1 MENRTASVNGNPVV
15 LGEVFKLFVKAS
27 PITVMMRGIIENAL
41 ATKTVDALFERFA
54 VAQYTRELLFSSLVN
69 LMSLVVCRVRPAIH
83 AAYQAMK
90 EEVPVSLTAV
100 YDKLDGLEPAVSGAL
115 LHHVAGQLQPVIEA
129 TGGGHAPWLPGY
141 RVRILDGNHLAATD
155 RRLKV
160 LRGSKAG
167 PLPGHCLV
175 VLDPSLMLATD
186 VIPCEDG
193 HAQERSLT
201 DEILALVAANDIWID
216 DRNFCT
222 TRLLFGTADRE
233 AFFAT
238 RQHASLPWHE
248 TEPRRKVGRTDG
260 GTVYE
265 QEVLVWEGDRIGRTL
280 HLRRITVT
288 LDKPTRDGE
297 REVHILSNLP
307 QDVAS
312 AVDVAELYR
321 KRWTLET
328 AFQELEATLS
338 GEISTLGYPKAAL
351 FAFCVA
357 LVAYNILST
366 VKAALRAAH
375 GHKKVQDEV
384 SAYYIADEVKGTHR
398 GMMIAIPEPH
408 WEVFRRMTAVE
419 LGRTLVAL
427 AGNVRLSAFRR
438 HARGPKK
445 PVTPRTRYV
454 NHQHV
459 STARLLAA
467 SVTKKSP
474 RRSP

>member
-1 MENRTASVNGNPVV
+1 MENTTASVSRSPIV
-15 LGEVFKLFVKAS
+15 LGEIFNRFVRES
-27 PITVMMRGIIENAL
+27 PISVMMRGTIENAL
-41 ATKTVDALFERFA
+41 AAETVDGLFKRFA
-54 VAQYTRELLFSSLVN
+54 VVQYTRQLLFSSLVN

-83 AAYQAMK
+83 AAYQAIK
-90 EEVPVSLTAV
+90 EEMPVSLTAV
-100 YDKLDGLEPAVSGAL
+100 YDKLDGLEPAVSAAL
-115 LHHVAGQLQPVIEA
+115 VDHVADRLRPVIEA
-129 TGGGHAPWLPGY
+129 TGGGYPPWLPGY

-155 RRLKV
+155 RRLQV

-167 PLPGHCLV
+167 PLPGQCLV
-175 VLDPSLMLATD
+175 VLDPALMLVTD
-186 VIPCEDG
+186 VLPCEDG

-201 DEILALVAANDIWID
+201 DEILALVAARDVWLD

-222 TRLLFGTADRE
+222 TRLLFGIDDRK
-233 AFFAT
+233 AFFVK
-238 RQHASLPWHE
+238 RQHASLPWRE
-248 TEPRRKVGRTDG
+248 AGPRHKRGKIEG

-265 QEVLVWEGDRIGRTL
+265 QEVLVWEGDRLGRTL

-288 LDKPTRDGE
+288 LEKPTRDGA
-297 REVHILSNLP
+297 REIHILTNLP
-307 QDVAS
+307 EDVVS
-312 AVDVAELYR
+312 AARVGELYR

-338 GEISTLGYPKAAL
+338 GEISALGYPKAAL

-384 SAYYIADEVKGTHR
+384 SGYYIADEVRGTHR

-408 WEVFRRMTAVE
+408 WEVFRTMTAAE
-419 LGRTLVAL
+419 LGPMLVSL
-427 AGNVRLSAFRR
+427 AANVRLSAFRR

-445 PVTPRTRYV
+445 PVTPRTRFV

-467 SVTKKSP
+467 AARKS
-474 RRSP
+474 RRNSP